1 MEEIQKI
8 QKAFLWYSSKP
19 KINHKTLC
27 HTFEDGGLKNVD
39 VKSKIISLQ
48 CSWVKKLYDGNNHD
62 WKSIPLH
69 YMNKYFGKKN
79 YFHSNLSFN
88 LALVDSFPEFYKE
101 IFINWSNYFVSNS
114 EVPSCIQSN
123 FLWYNKHILVD
134 NKPVYLSSF
143 SDKNVNFINTLLD
156 CLGNFKSWNVLKTEF
171 KLADSLYFSW
181 MQLINAIPLNWKTI
195 IKHNCSSANLLLLNH
210 HLIKKNNLISLDK
223 PTSQVYFENLF
234 REQELH

>member
-1 MEEIQKI
+1 M
-8 QKAFLWYSSKP
+8 
-19 KINHKTLC
+19 
-27 HTFEDGGLKNVD
+27 KNVD

-88 LALVDSFPEFYKE
+88 LALVDSFPEFYKQ

-114 EVPSCIQSN
+114 EVPPCIQSN
-123 FLWYNKHILVD
+123 FLWYNKYIIID

-143 SDKNVNFINTLLD
+143 SDKNVNFINNLLD
-156 CLGNFKSWNVLKTEF
+156 CLGNFKSWNILKTES

-181 MQLINAIPLNWKTI
+181 MQIINAIPLIWKTI
-195 IKHNCSSANLLLLNH
+195 IKHICVSANLLLLNN
-210 HLIKKNNLISLDK
+210 HLIKK
-223 PTSQVYFENLF
+223 
-234 REQELH
+234 EQFNKS